1 MTCPQDNQDKVTQYL
16 AFKELGQ
23 VHSDYAVNYS
33 TTSEINDL
41 YTFQVWV
48 IDEMDK

>member
-1 MTCPQDNQDKVTQYL
+1 MLTGYQDKVTLYL
-16 AFKELGQ
+16 AFEELGQ

-33 TTSEINDL
+33 TTSEINYDL